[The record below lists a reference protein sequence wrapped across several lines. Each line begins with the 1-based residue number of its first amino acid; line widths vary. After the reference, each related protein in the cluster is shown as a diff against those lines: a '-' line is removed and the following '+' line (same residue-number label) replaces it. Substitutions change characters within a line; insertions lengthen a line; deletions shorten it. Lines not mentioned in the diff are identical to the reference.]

1 MLSSL
6 NTRFTSVPGVRRI
19 EPVQSRDN
27 GDRASEEEAGRTAQ
41 KERSEGT
48 ISKRAV
54 DGSEESRKGEDD
66 KRPSQGELTEEQRQQ
81 VEELKARDREVRAHE
96 AAHKA
101 AAAGLRAT
109 GPNYTYQS
117 GPDGQRYAVGG
128 EVNIDTSPGR
138 TPEETVRKADQIIR
152 AARAP
157 AEPSGQDQA
166 VAAQAAAMGAQARSE
181 LAAEKGSE
189 EEDTEPPPAGATPE
203 AAEGAQ
209 VASASDAAPKVTHRE
224 GGVDGG
230 HAHVEGD
237 SCPYCSRGIEAYERA
252 AD

>member
-6 NTRFTSVPGVRRI
+6 HARFSSVPGVRRI
-19 EPVQSRDN
+19 EPAQSRES
-27 GDRASEEEAGRTAQ
+27 GDRAAEEEAARAG
-41 KERSEGT
+41 G
-48 ISKRAV
+48 SKRAEGTV
-54 DGSEESRKGEDD
+54 TKQAVGGAEETRKGEDD
-66 KRPSQGELTEEQRQQ
+66 KRPGKGELTDEQKQQ
-81 VEELKARDREVRAHE
+81 VAELKARDREVRNHE

-101 AAAGLRAT
+101 AAVGLRAS
-109 GPNYTYQS
+109 GPNYTFQT

-166 VAAQAAAMGAQARSE
+166 VAAQAAAMGAQARAEVAAKKSSDE
-181 LAAEKGSE
+181 DDTGLAA
-189 EEDTEPPPAGATPE
+189 PRF
-203 AAEGAQ
+203 EGAD
-209 VASASDAAPKVTHRE
+209 DAAHAAPDDARAPKVTHRE

-230 HAHVEGD
+230 HAHVEGED
-237 SCPYCSRGIEAYERA
+237 GCPYCSRGLAAYQA
-252 AD
+252 AG

>member
-6 NTRFTSVPGVRRI
+6 HARFTSVPGVRRI
-19 EPVQSRDN
+19 EPVQTRDG
-27 GDRASEEEAGRTAQ
+27 GDRAAEEEAGRTA
-41 KERSEGT
+41 KSKHAEST
-48 ISKRAV
+48 ITKGAV
-54 DGSEESRKGEDD
+54 DGAEETRKAEDD
-66 KRPSQGELTEEQRQQ
+66 KRPGQGELTDEQKQQ
-81 VEELKARDREVRAHE
+81 IKELKARDREVRNHE

-109 GPNYTYQS
+109 GPNYTFQT

-166 VAAQAAAMGAQARSE
+166 VAAQAAAMGAQARAE
-181 LAAEKGSE
+181 LAAERSSD
-189 EEDTEPPPAGATPE
+189 EDQPGPTAQKAAATDGT
-203 AAEGAQ
+203 AQAVSDEG
-209 VASASDAAPKVTHRE
+209 PKVTHRE

-237 SCPYCSRGIEAYERA
+237 DCPYCSRGLDAYQRSA
-252 AD
+252 S